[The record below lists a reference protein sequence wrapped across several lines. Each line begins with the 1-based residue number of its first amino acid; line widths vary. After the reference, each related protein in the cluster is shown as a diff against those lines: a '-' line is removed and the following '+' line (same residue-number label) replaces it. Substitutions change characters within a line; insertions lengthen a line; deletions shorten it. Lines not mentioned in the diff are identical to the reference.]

1 MRGRRR
7 VAALAAIAVAASL
20 TACAPALPE
29 TVVPGSAVTVGW
41 SGELTSMNAAAAPT
55 PGNLDIAET
64 IRADFGDLVD
74 GEFIP
79 DEGFGTV
86 TIISDDPFTV
96 RYDLAE
102 PAWSDG
108 IPLDAAD
115 LLLGWA
121 AASGLLVAPE
131 EGEDDEPKMDD
142 AESDA
147 EPTAEPDAETE
158 TGDAEVDAGPKL
170 PKIDEFARSIDVTF
184 PQPVWNWQRFVSVPV
199 PAHVVAA
206 RALGVDD
213 AMEAKQAVITAVRDE
228 DASALASLAKVWHE
242 GFALPEKGEL
252 PADLLIS
259 SGPFLVDEIGGDEG
273 AQSVTLVPNSAYRG
287 LVTPKVAKIEL
298 TPPADDAAFA
308 VSDQLNVVQTAPTRG
323 NRAPIRE
330 LERKDFTVA
339 ASHDGTM
346 WALLLD
352 PSGIFTERQTRTAF
366 IHAIPANEMAQRG
379 AGEWASAFTGTTS
392 MVSSPG
398 SRAYDIVNED
408 SGFAESLATARDE
421 PALEREA
428 AGVAPGTRVCVL
440 FDRGSEFAA
449 GAFAGLRDA
458 AYEAGWT
465 AVDCGSD
472 DFTGALAA
480 GKWDAVI
487 ARVPIPQTP
496 EQIAAQWG
504 SGGAASITGDADAER
519 DALIVDYAQTADVYE
534 ARDILAKVEATIVR
548 AAVALPIAVNPRVT
562 IADRDVSGISPRTG
576 ATASLTYD
584 VAQWEAVPD

>member
-7 VAALAAIAVAASL
+7 VATLAAIAVTASL
-20 TACAPALPE
+20 AACAPAVPE
-29 TVVPGSAVTVGW
+29 TVVPGSAITVGW
-41 SGELTSMNAAAAPT
+41 SGELTSVNVAAAPT
-55 PGNLDIAET
+55 PGNIDIAET
-64 IRADFGDLVD
+64 IRADFGDMVD

-86 TIISDDPFTV
+86 TIVSDDPFTV

-102 PAWSDG
+102 PAWSDS

-131 EGEDDEPKMDD
+131 EGEDDEPEKDE
-142 AESDA
+142 AEA
-147 EPTAEPDAETE
+147 EPTAEPDIGTETE
-158 TGDAEVDAGPKL
+158 TGDAEADAGPKL
-170 PKIDEFARSIDVTF
+170 PKIDEFARSMDVTF

-199 PAHVVAA
+199 PAHVVAR

-213 AMEAKQAVITAVRDE
+213 AMEAKQAVIAAIQE
-228 DASALASLAKVWHE
+228 QDASALSSLAEVWYE
-242 GFALPEKGEL
+242 GFTLPEKGEI
-252 PADLLIS
+252 PADLRIS
-259 SGPFLVDEIGGDEG
+259 SGPFLLDEVSGDDG

-287 LVTPKVAKIEL
+287 LVTPKVAKIAL
-298 TPPADDAAFA
+298 VPPADDAAFA
-308 VSDQLNVVQTAPTRG
+308 VEDEMNVVQTVPTRG
-323 NRAPIRE
+323 NRAPIHE
-330 LERKDFTVA
+330 LERKDFTVDT
-339 ASHDGTM
+339 SHDGTM
-346 WALLLD
+346 WAMLLD

-392 MVSSPG
+392 MVSAPG

-428 AGVAPGTRVCVL
+428 AGVSADARVCVL

-449 GAFAGLRDA
+449 GAFAALRDA

-480 GKWDAVI
+480 GRWDAVI

-519 DALIVDYAQTADVYE
+519 DALIIEYAQTADVYE
-534 ARDILAKVEATIVR
+534 ARDTLARIEATIVR

-562 IADRDVSGISPRTG
+562 IVDREVSGISPRTG
-576 ATASLTYD
+576 AIAPLTYD